1 MPCRSLSILDVGET
15 DFINGPKAWI
25 MCRTGKADPDLFG
38 IFQWWG
44 YQYLRCNLILDANSL
59 LKMPMQPWDMWEGYK
74 DLPMEKWTEADYAVM
89 DELAAL
95 ALAIDDDF
103 EAFAE
108 FVSSNDKIRVP
119 DDLSKVRQHE

>member
-1 MPCRSLSILDVGET
+1 
-15 DFINGPKAWI
+15 
-25 MCRTGKADPDLFG
+25 
-38 IFQWWG
+38 
-44 YQYLRCNLILDANSL
+44 
-59 LKMPMQPWDMWEGYK
+59 
-74 DLPMEKWTEADYAVM
+74 MEKWTEADYAVM